1 MASTYTVKSGDTLW
15 GIAETYLGSG
25 SRYPELAKLNG
36 ISNPN
41 LIYVGQVIKLSGST
55 STSSSSTSS
64 SSTTYKPTITDGPA
78 IIANTEKDL
87 YIKWSFSR
95 ASEVDHYE
103 AEWHYSAGGVTFV
116 GSRESTTDSYSIW
129 TIKDNAENISARV
142 KAVSKTKKDAN
153 GNETEYFKSDWSSWV
168 TYVNDPNPPQV
179 PGVPTVEIKDLKLT
193 AEVTNLEKI
202 NGTQIEFQVV
212 RDNTTTVGNGK
223 SNIVDIVTDRASFEC
238 DVMPG
243 SQYKVRC
250 RSVKGSVTSDW
261 SQYSTNKATEPG
273 PVSLTTCK
281 ANKRASDGAL
291 YIYLE
296 WTKDNAAETYDV
308 EYTTDKAYFD
318 NPSMSTTTI
327 SVKSD
332 QTKLE
337 TYGLEQGHEYFFRVR
352 AVNEGGESEWS
363 DILSVPLG
371 EAPTAPTTWSSS
383 TTATVGGPLTFY
395 WVHNAKDGSSQTWA
409 ELYVEVYINNELEEY
424 FSKIIENEN
433 DPEEKDKTSYYEI
446 DTSEYK
452 EGAQLRWRVRTS
464 GVTESLGEWSI
475 VRIVD
480 IYAEPTLELTL
491 TDSEGNKY
499 QNGSSIEAIKAFPFN
514 IHAFASPDTQA
525 PIGYHL
531 SITSNSIYETVDSVG
546 NDKIV
551 SAGEV
556 VYSRYFD
563 IFTALDVDI
572 TPSDVDLE
580 NSANYTI
587 TCVVAMNSGLSAS
600 ASMEFNVSWSD
611 EFYMPNAAVSVDK
624 DLYVTYIRPYCEEYT
639 DTYYKVNYS
648 NGVYTATDEL
658 AVITVGESVDGAVT
672 DTGAQVYSGITEFTI
687 HEDGTS
693 SGGEE
698 VLYYIIE
705 TTRLI
710 ENVSLSVYRREFDGS
725 FTELATGLD
734 NSRNTYITDPHPALD
749 YARYRIVAVSDTTGA
764 VSFYDVPG
772 TPVGG
777 TAVIIQW
784 AEQWTRFD
792 ATSDDELAEPPW
804 VGSML
809 KLQYD
814 VDVSDKYGMD
824 VELVE
829 YTGRKRPVTYYGT
842 QLGESSTWNVK
853 IEKSD
858 EETLYAL
865 RRLAIWPG
873 DVYVREP
880 SGSGYWANI
889 TVGFSQTHGELVI
902 PVTLDITRVEGGA

>member
-1 MASTYTVKSGDTLW
+1 MASTYTVKSGDTLS
-15 GIAETYLGSG
+15 GIALRFLGDASK
-25 SRYPELAKLNG
+25 YKELAAINN

-41 LIYVGQVIKLSGST
+41 LIYVGQVIKLSGTAS
-55 STSSSSTSS
+55 SSSSSSSSSTK
-64 SSTTYKPTITDGPA
+64 KPTITGFG
-78 IIANTEKDL
+78 IQANTEKDL
-87 YIKWSFSR
+87 FATWTFGDT
-95 ASEVDHYE
+95 ANTDHYE
-103 AEWHYSAGGVTFV
+103 AEWSYKAGGVWFIAA
-116 GSRESTTDSYSIW
+116 RNNTTELQNIW
-129 TIKDNAENISARV
+129 SIKDNAETVQFRV
-142 KAVSKTKKDAN
+142 KAVSKIKRDAN
-153 GNETEYFKSDWSSWV
+153 GNETEYFKSDWSEWKV
-168 TYVNDPNPPQV
+168 YQNDPNPPQV
-179 PGVPTVEIKDLKLT
+179 PNIPTVEIEDLKLT

-212 RDNTTTVGNGK
+212 RDNTSTVGNGK

-238 DVMPG
+238 EVMPG

-250 RSVKGSVTSDW
+250 RTIKGSSTSDW
-261 SQYSTNKATEPG
+261 SQYSVNKATEPAG
-273 PVSLTTCK
+273 VTLTTCK

-296 WTKDNAAETYDV
+296 WTKDNAAESYDI

-318 NPSMSTTTI
+318 NASVTTNTI
-327 SVKSD
+327 TVNKD

-337 TYGLEQGHEYFFRVR
+337 TFGLQAGYEYFFRVR
-352 AVNEGGESEWS
+352 AVNKGGESDWS

-371 EAPTAPTTWSSS
+371 EAPTAPTTWSST

-424 FSKIIENEN
+424 FSKTIENTN
-433 DPEEKDKTSYYEI
+433 DPEEKDKTSFYEI
-446 DTSEYK
+446 DTSKYD

-480 IYAEPTLELTL
+480 IYAEPKLELTL

-499 QNGSSIEAIKAFPFN
+499 QNGSSIEALTAFPFN
-514 IHAFASPDTQA
+514 IHAFASPATQA

-531 SITSNSIYETVDSVG
+531 SITSNAIYETVDSVG

-551 SAGEV
+551 GHGEI
-556 VYSRYFD
+556 VYSKYFD

-580 NSANYTI
+580 NGVNYTI
-587 TCVVAMNSGLSAS
+587 TCVVAMDSGLSAT
-600 ASMEFNVSWSD
+600 ASMNFNVSWVD
-611 EFYMPNAAVSVDK
+611 ETYTPNAAISIDK
-624 DLYVTYIRPYCEEYT
+624 ETLVAYIRPYCEEYT
-639 DTYYKVNYS
+639 NIYYKVNPS
-648 NGVYTATDEL
+648 NGVYVATEEL
-658 AVITVGESVDGAVT
+658 ASISWGEKLEGAITTTGE
-672 DTGAQVYSGITEFTI
+672 QVYSGLTELTI
-687 HEDGTS
+687 NEDGTS
-693 SGGEE
+693 TGGDEILFYT
-698 VLYYIIE
+698 VQNGTLVDGI
-705 TTRLI
+705 
-710 ENVSLSVYRREFDGS
+710 SLSVYRREFDGS

-749 YARYRIVAVSDTTGA
+749 YARYRVVAVANNTGA

-772 TPVGG
+772 VSVGG
-777 TAVIIQW
+777 SSVVIQW
-784 AEQWTRFD
+784 SEQWSMFD
-792 ATSDDELAEPPW
+792 ATSDDELVDPPW

-809 KLQYD
+809 KLPYNI
-814 VDVSDKYGMD
+814 DVSDKYGMD
-824 VELVE
+824 VELIE
-829 YTGRKRPVTYYGT
+829 YVGRKRPVSYYGT

-853 IEKSD
+853 IKKSD

-889 TVGFSQTHGELVI
+889 SVSFSQTHNELVI
-902 PVTLDITRVEGGA
+902 PVTLEIKRVEGGA